1 MEINHFMIRWQHEE
15 NYPSTNVRKPPG
27 RENDPG
33 QEQEHEDTSQRQTAH
48 IQAALCVGRT
58 LVTLSPGSYPT
69 RKKAFLTEVSLASTS
84 DEMYEKAFISSQV
97 QSSYWVIYFHPAQK
111 FHCWLPSRI

>member
-15 NYPSTNVRKPPG
+15 NYPSTNVGKPPG

-58 LVTLSPGSYPT
+58 NISHSISRFLPHAEESVLNRGQTRCVRKLLSVLKSRVVT
-69 RKKAFLTEVSLASTS
+69 E
-84 DEMYEKAFISSQV
+84 
-97 QSSYWVIYFHPAQK
+97 
-111 FHCWLPSRI
+111 